1 MASQDDNFSQVLYGV
16 SHLDGTTPTA
26 IKFNPNGSA
35 NLDFNTSIAFDPTV
49 NVSRTQN
56 AKTLAMATS
65 SADNITI
72 RPWVVNA
79 TTGAI
84 LATNT

>member
-1 MASQDDNFSQVLYGV
+1 MGSQDDNASQVLYGV
-16 SHLDGTTPTA
+16 SHLDGVTPVA
-26 IKFNPNGSA
+26 IKLSSTGAA
-35 NLDFNTSIAFDPTV
+35 NLDFDTSIVFDPSV
-49 NVSRTQN
+49 NASRTQN
-56 AKTLAMATS
+56 AKAMAMATS
-65 SADNITI
+65 SADSTTI